1 MPNTIYAVD
10 DELFCF
16 WAPDL
21 KAAAVAF
28 LKSLDP
34 DYFLYVAKQG
44 LPHIGDKENEM
55 RAGASMRLAFF
66 HGSETLLLL
75 LAAVVQAPWC
85 PQAYLGQC
93 QNVPLRNVL
102 DAIDEGKPVR
112 KFNHRLQDLSW
123 HGIAFEVLRLSGF
136 SPTQISKTAELLGRF
151 WADLSAKNQD
161 EIAIAEYNSIKH
173 GFRVGHGGYQIH
185 FTVNRPGNPA
195 TNSTEI
201 TLGNQPFG
209 TSFSVITRIG
219 GEEKS
224 NRSRAAHTHHVG
236 WNIESMALSLELLR
250 VSIQN
255 VVAYLSF
262 FNNAPGRFL
271 VPDFDVADFEPP
283 RVASEFF
290 SIGPSVVGACAT
302 TRDQLADVVEKN
314 RQQRM
319 AKEASSDSG
328 TQSI

>member
-28 LKSLDP
+28 LGTLDP
-34 DYFLYVAKQG
+34 DYFLFVAKQG
-44 LPHIGDKENEM
+44 LPHIGEKENEM

-75 LAAVVQAPWC
+75 LAAVVQAPGC

-93 QNVPLRNVL
+93 QNGQLRNVL
-102 DAIDEGKPVR
+102 DAIDASKPVR

-123 HGIAFEVLRLSGF
+123 HGIAFEILRFSGF
-136 SPTQISKTAELLGRF
+136 SPTQISKTVELLQRF

-161 EIAIAEYNSIKH
+161 EIAIAEYNSLKH
-173 GFRVGHGGYQIH
+173 GFRVGHGGYQIQ
-185 FTVNRPGNPA
+185 FTVNQPGAPA
-195 TNSTEI
+195 DTAEI
-201 TLGNQPFG
+201 TLGNHAFG

-236 WNIESMALSLELLR
+236 WSIKSMALSLELLR

-255 VVAYLSF
+255 VVAYLNF

-271 VPDFDVADFEPP
+271 VPNFDLADFESP
-283 RVASEFF
+283 RVASESF
-290 SIGPSVVGACAT
+290 SLAPAVAGACAT
-302 TRDQLADVVEKN
+302 TKNQLVDAVEKN
-314 RQQRM
+314 RQRRT
-319 AKEASSDSG
+319 AKNTSFDS
-328 TQSI
+328 